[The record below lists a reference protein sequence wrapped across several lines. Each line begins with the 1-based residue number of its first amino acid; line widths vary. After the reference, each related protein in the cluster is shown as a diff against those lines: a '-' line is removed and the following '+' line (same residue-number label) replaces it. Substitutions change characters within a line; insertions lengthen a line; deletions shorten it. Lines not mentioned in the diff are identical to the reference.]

1 MGNQE
6 FPRIPWAQFL
16 TMFDWKQGEHVAMI
30 APTGAGKTTL
40 MAELMPLRKYSIMLG
55 TKPKDRS
62 YHKIMREHDLARID
76 SVKEIKSWHTKYL
89 LWPQYT
95 EDIERTM
102 VIQKRAFRE
111 GLNTVVNQGG
121 WTLWVDESKYIAE
134 MLGLKRELTFA
145 LEQLRS
151 IKATVVC
158 GAQRPAWLPMSVLS
172 SSTHV
177 FIWKTTLRED
187 AKRLADI
194 GGIDADAVFSALK
207 SLDRHEFLYIRTRGT
222 DARVVISQVGR

>member
-1 MGNQE
+1 
-6 FPRIPWAQFL
+6 
-16 TMFDWKQGEHVAMI
+16 MI

-40 MAELMPLRKYSIMLG
+40 MAELMPLRKWSIMLG
-55 TKPKDRS
+55 TKPRDRS
-62 YHKIMREHDLARID
+62 YNRIMRQNEMLRIQ
-76 SVKEIKSWHTKYL
+76 SIREVKTWHSKYL
-89 LWPQYT
+89 LWPEYT
-95 EDIERTM
+95 GDMSRTM
-102 VIQKRAFRE
+102 SVQKKAFLE
-111 GLNTVVNQGG
+111 GINTVVNQGS

-134 MLGLKRELTFA
+134 MLGLKKELTFA

-151 IKATVVC
+151 INATVVC

-177 FIWKTTLRED
+177 FIWKTTLKED

-207 SLDRHEFLYIRTRGT
+207 NLDAHEFLYIRTRGT
-222 DARVVISQVGR
+222 NAQVMISQVGR

>member
-1 MGNQE
+1 MTNFKRVLWAE
-6 FPRIPWAQFL
+6 FLEQ
-16 TMFDWKQGEHVAMI
+16 FDWRQGEHVAMI

-40 MAELMPLRKYSIMLG
+40 MAELMPLRKWSIVLG
-55 TKPKDRS
+55 TKPKDRT
-62 YHKIMREHDLARID
+62 YNRMMRENDMLRID
-76 SVKEIKSWHTKYL
+76 SIREVKSWHSKYL
-89 LWPQYT
+89 LWPHYT
-95 EDIERTM
+95 GDMARTM
-102 VIQKRAFRE
+102 DVQRRAFRE
-111 GLNTVVNQGG
+111 AMNAVVNQGG

-134 MLGLKRELTFA
+134 MLGLKKELTFS

-151 IKATVVC
+151 INATVIC

-194 GGIDADAVFSALK
+194 GGIDARDVFSALK
-207 SLDRHEFLYIRTRGT
+207 SLGRYEFMYIRTRGT
-222 DARVVISQVGR
+222 DAQIVISQVGR